1 MRKYSNRSLKSLEG
15 IHPDLRR
22 VIDRALQDSPVD
34 FIVIEGVR
42 SSARQAELVVRG
54 ASQTMDSRHLTGH
67 AVDLLP
73 IGSNGPEFAWPL
85 YNKLGPAVE
94 AAAAAEGVA
103 ITWGGRWSKFRD
115 GPHFELKR
123 DVYPA
128 SEWTTGQPPP
138 EPRTSPTQSK
148 TVQAS
153 AVQVASGVGAGVSAV
168 AALDGTAQLIAIG
181 FAGVII
187 LAALWVMRERLKKWA
202 DGVR

>member
-1 MRKYSNRSLKSLEG
+1 MRKYSARSLKSLNG

-22 VIDRALQDSPVD
+22 VVDRALQDSPVD
-34 FIVIEGVR
+34 FIAIEGVR
-42 SSARQAELVVRG
+42 SEARQRELVASG
-54 ASQTMDSRHLTGH
+54 ASKTMNSRHLTGH

-73 IGSNGPEFAWPL
+73 IGPNGPEFAWPL

-123 DVYPA
+123 DVYPE
-128 SEWTTGQPPP
+128 SEWTTGQPAPA
-138 EPRTSPTQSK
+138 PRTNPTQSK

-153 AVQVASGVGAGVSAV
+153 AVQVVSGVGAGVSAV

-181 FAGVII
+181 FAGLIV
-187 LAALWVMRERLKKWA
+187 LAALWIMRERLKKWA
-202 DGVR
+202 DGDR